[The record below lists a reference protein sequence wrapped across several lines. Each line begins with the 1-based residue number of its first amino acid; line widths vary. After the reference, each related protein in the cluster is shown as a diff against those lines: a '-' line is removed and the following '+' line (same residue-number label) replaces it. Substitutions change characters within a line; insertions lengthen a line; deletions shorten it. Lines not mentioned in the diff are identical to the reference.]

1 MDSTFKISARVLR
14 HLGGDLI
21 TSDAMALNELL
32 KNAFDAGSPRV
43 KIYINYP
50 LDIEKLKDLFNEFI
64 SSSINIAQL
73 IIKIKKEQS
82 DNYLLDQRTNSSEF
96 LSYIEDVAGRINKNT
111 LENELNNIQTKFY
124 SIIISDNGC
133 GMSKTTLEKVFLTI
147 GTPYKI
153 HAQNIMEDRVILGEK
168 GIGRLSMM
176 RLGNIA
182 EIKSK
187 TKDETNLNTIQFD
200 WTQFDNP
207 DLNLSDINVNI
218 KEELSS
224 KDFISGTTI
233 VIKELISR
241 WDRKKINIFIENYIQ
256 RLSNPLNF
264 EKSTFPID
272 IYFNSD
278 NRIAIPPIPKWLK
291 KIANAQVT
299 YKIYQY
305 NKSNNKKI
313 GLHREYQWFNHTNIN
328 SRSLNFEE
336 LANAVNVSIKD
347 LNDLGPFEV
356 QFLWFNRRDLV
367 KNAEIMKIEK
377 SLKNI
382 TSELNKWI
390 GGFAIYR
397 DGFRI
402 GNTGSLD
409 DDWLNMDSKALQSS
423 GYLFNRFQ
431 TVGTINITK
440 FNNPN
445 LKDSASRQLLIENNE
460 FETLKQIMCEFI
472 LKDAKSFI
480 TEEKEKMQ
488 LIAKNVL
495 EDSINRSDILNNHTI
510 RKLLELKNK
519 CNKEDQKIISDIESL
534 MKNQKEY
541 IDLLQAEL
549 EISLEK
555 NTDIL
560 ELANLGQLVDI
571 IAHELSRVTDHTS
584 QLLSRLEYEGIKNPN
599 QMLRIIEE
607 LKLQII
613 ATKKRISIIDVSS
626 PAERQRKSVYDISA
640 QIRTILD
647 GYQPQF
653 NRHGIKAKLTIDG
666 LEQQK
671 CVKVKMVRGLI
682 AQILENLLTNS
693 VYWLCQSVQSGDTNR
708 KIVVDIDSVAKVISV
723 YDNGPGVAPEIQN
736 DIFKPYFTNKRN
748 GKGLGL
754 FIASKLATYHNAKIY
769 MDSKVEKDGK
779 LRTFIIELPRNR
791 NE

>member
-1 MDSTFKISARVLR
+1 MESTFKISARVLR

-50 LDIEKLKDLFNEFI
+50 LDIEKLKELFNEFI

-82 DNYLLDQRTNSSEF
+82 DNYLLDERSKSSEF
-96 LSYIEDVAGRINKNT
+96 INYIEDVAGRVNKKT
-111 LENELNNIQTKFY
+111 LENELNIIQTKFY

-133 GMSKTTLEKVFLTI
+133 GMSKNTLEKVFLTI

-153 HAQNIMEDRVILGEK
+153 HAQNTMKDRVILGEK

-187 TKDETNLNTIQFD
+187 TKAETNFNTIQFD

-207 DLNLSDINVNI
+207 DLNLNDINLNI
-218 KEELSS
+218 REELSS
-224 KDFISGTTI
+224 EDFFSGTTI

-241 WDRKKINIFIENYIQ
+241 WDRKKINVFIENYIQ
-256 RLSNPLNF
+256 RLSNPFNS
-264 EKSTFPID
+264 EKSSFPID
-272 IYFNSD
+272 IYFNSN

-291 KIANAQVT
+291 KIANTQVT
-299 YKIYQY
+299 YKIYPY
-305 NKSNNKKI
+305 NKNNNKKI
-313 GLHREYQWFNHTNIN
+313 GLHRVYQWFNHTNIN
-328 SRSLNFEE
+328 SRSLSFEE

-367 KNAEIMKIEK
+367 KNAEVMKIEK
-377 SLKNI
+377 SLKKI

-431 TVGTINITK
+431 TVGAINITK
-440 FNNPN
+440 LNNPN
-445 LKDSASRQLLIENNE
+445 LKDSASRQLLIENSE

-495 EDSINRSDILNNHTI
+495 EYSLNRSDILSNHTI

-519 CNKEDQKIISDIESL
+519 CNKEDQKIILDIESL

-549 EISLEK
+549 ELSLEK

-584 QLLSRLEYEGIKNPN
+584 QLLSRLEYEGIQNPN

-607 LKLQII
+607 LKLQIV

-626 PAERQRKSVYDISA
+626 PAERQRKSEYDISA

-653 NRHGIKAKLTIDG
+653 NRHGIKAKLTVDG

-671 CVKVKMVRGLI
+671 SVKVKMVRGLI

-693 VYWLCQSVQSGDTNR
+693 VYWLCQSVQIGETDR
-708 KIVVDIDSVAKVISV
+708 KIVIDIDSIAKVISV

-754 FIASKLATYHNAKIY
+754 FIALKLATYHDAKIY

-779 LRTFIIELPRNR
+779 LRTFIIELPRNK

>member
-1 MDSTFKISARVLR
+1 MESTFKISARVLR

-50 LDIEKLKDLFNEFI
+50 LDIEKLKELFNEFI

-82 DNYLLDQRTNSSEF
+82 DNYLLDERSKSSEF
-96 LSYIEDVAGRINKNT
+96 INYIEDVAGRVNKKT
-111 LENELNNIQTKFY
+111 LENELNIIQTKFY

-133 GMSKTTLEKVFLTI
+133 GMSKNTLEKVFLTI

-153 HAQNIMEDRVILGEK
+153 HAQNTMKDRVILGEK

-187 TKDETNLNTIQFD
+187 TKAETNFNTIQFD

-207 DLNLSDINVNI
+207 DLNLNDINLNI
-218 KEELSS
+218 REELSS
-224 KDFISGTTI
+224 EDFFSGTTI

-241 WDRKKINIFIENYIQ
+241 WDRKKINVFIENYIQ
-256 RLSNPLNF
+256 RLSNPFNS
-264 EKSTFPID
+264 EKSSFPID
-272 IYFNSD
+272 IYFNSN

-291 KIANAQVT
+291 KIANTQVT
-299 YKIYQY
+299 YKIYPY
-305 NKSNNKKI
+305 NKNNNKKI
-313 GLHREYQWFNHTNIN
+313 GLHRVYQWFNHTNIN
-328 SRSLNFEE
+328 SRSLSFEE

-367 KNAEIMKIEK
+367 KNAEVMKIEK
-377 SLKNI
+377 SLKKI

-431 TVGTINITK
+431 TVGAINITK
-440 FNNPN
+440 LNNPN
-445 LKDSASRQLLIENNE
+445 LKDSASRQLLIENSE

-495 EDSINRSDILNNHTI
+495 EYSLNRSDILSNHTI

-549 EISLEK
+549 ELSLEK

-584 QLLSRLEYEGIKNPN
+584 QLLSRLEYEGIQNPN

-607 LKLQII
+607 LKLQIV

-626 PAERQRKSVYDISA
+626 PAERQRKSEYDISA

-653 NRHGIKAKLTIDG
+653 NRHGIKAKLTVDG

-671 CVKVKMVRGLI
+671 SVKVKMVRGLI

-693 VYWLCQSVQSGDTNR
+693 VYWLCQSVQIGETDR
-708 KIVVDIDSVAKVISV
+708 KIVIDIDSIAKVISV

-754 FIASKLATYHNAKIY
+754 FIALKLATYHDAKIY

-779 LRTFIIELPRNR
+779 LRTFIIELPRNK

>member
-1 MDSTFKISARVLR
+1 MESTFKISARVLR

-50 LDIEKLKDLFNEFI
+50 LDIEKLKELFNEFI

-82 DNYLLDQRTNSSEF
+82 DNYLLDERSKSSEF
-96 LSYIEDVAGRINKNT
+96 INYIEDVAGRVNKKT
-111 LENELNNIQTKFY
+111 LENELNIIQTKFY

-133 GMSKTTLEKVFLTI
+133 GMSKNTLEKVFLTI

-153 HAQNIMEDRVILGEK
+153 HAQNTMKDRVILGEK

-187 TKDETNLNTIQFD
+187 TKAETNFNTIQFD

-207 DLNLSDINVNI
+207 DLNLNDINLNI
-218 KEELSS
+218 REELSS
-224 KDFISGTTI
+224 EDFFSGTTI

-241 WDRKKINIFIENYIQ
+241 WDRKKINVFIENYIQ
-256 RLSNPLNF
+256 RLSNPFNS
-264 EKSTFPID
+264 EKSSFPID
-272 IYFNSD
+272 IYFNSN

-291 KIANAQVT
+291 KIANTQVT
-299 YKIYQY
+299 YKIYPY
-305 NKSNNKKI
+305 NKNNNKKI
-313 GLHREYQWFNHTNIN
+313 GLHRVYQWFNHTNIN
-328 SRSLNFEE
+328 SRSLSFEE

-367 KNAEIMKIEK
+367 KNAEVMKIEK
-377 SLKNI
+377 SLKKI

-431 TVGTINITK
+431 TVGAINITK
-440 FNNPN
+440 LNNPN
-445 LKDSASRQLLIENNE
+445 LKDSASRQLLIENSE

-495 EDSINRSDILNNHTI
+495 EYSLNRSDILSNHTI

-549 EISLEK
+549 ELSLEK

-584 QLLSRLEYEGIKNPN
+584 QLLSRLEYEGIQNPN

-607 LKLQII
+607 LKLQIV

-626 PAERQRKSVYDISA
+626 PAERQRKSEYDISA

-653 NRHGIKAKLTIDG
+653 NRHGIKAKLTVDG

-682 AQILENLLTNS
+682 AQILENLLANS
-693 VYWLCQSVQSGDTNR
+693 VYWLCQSVQIGETDR
-708 KIVVDIDSVAKVISV
+708 KIVIDIDSIAKVISV